1 MSGNQSLGRIGE
13 RIAARHLEEHGCTV
27 VARNWRCAE
36 EAVRGEVDLVALEG
50 ATVVIC
56 EVKTRRRAEVD
67 DALEAVT
74 PAKQRQLRRLA
85 SAYAAGLPTRPA
97 ALRID
102 VIGVSWPPAGG
113 RARVTHLRG
122 VC

>member
-1 MSGNQSLGRIGE
+1 MATNQSLGRLGE
-13 RIAARHLEEHGCTV
+13 QIALRYLQQQGYTV

-36 EAVRGEVDLVALEG
+36 GAVRGEVDLVALDH
-50 ATVVIC
+50 ATLVIC
-56 EVKTRRRAEVD
+56 EVKTRRRADVD
-67 DALEAVT
+67 EALEAVT
-74 PAKQRQLRRLA
+74 PIKQRRLRRLA
-85 SAYAAGLPTRPA
+85 GAYVAGLPQRPA
-97 ALRID
+97 ELRID